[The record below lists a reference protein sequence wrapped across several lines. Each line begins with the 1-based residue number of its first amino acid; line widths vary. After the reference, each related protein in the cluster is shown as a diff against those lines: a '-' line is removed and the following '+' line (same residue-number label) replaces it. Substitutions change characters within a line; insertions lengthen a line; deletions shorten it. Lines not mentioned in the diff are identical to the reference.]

1 MIIGPGAPRNGPRRS
16 RRPGRGSA
24 ILDAPVGPSPS
35 LRMAMNTEWHQAHP
49 MPHKATLAQR
59 VSWHKQHAENC
70 DCRPIPPDIMI
81 EIDRLER
88 SKNKRTYRPR

>member
-1 MIIGPGAPRNGPRRS
+1 M
-16 RRPGRGSA
+16 
-24 ILDAPVGPSPS
+24 LDTSGHVWRS

-49 MPHKATLAQR
+49 EPRKASLAQR
-59 VSWHKQHAENC
+59 VSWHRLHAENC

-88 SKNKRTYRPR
+88 SKNKKTYRPR

>member
-1 MIIGPGAPRNGPRRS
+1 
-16 RRPGRGSA
+16 
-24 ILDAPVGPSPS
+24 
-35 LRMAMNTEWHQAHP
+35 MNTEWHQ
-49 MPHKATLAQR
+49 ATLAQR

-70 DCRPIPPDIMI
+70 DCKPIPPDIMI